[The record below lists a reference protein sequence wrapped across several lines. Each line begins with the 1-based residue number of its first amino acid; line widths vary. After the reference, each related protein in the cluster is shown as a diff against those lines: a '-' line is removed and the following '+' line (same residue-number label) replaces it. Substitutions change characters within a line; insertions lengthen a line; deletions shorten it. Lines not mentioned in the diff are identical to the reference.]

1 MNVNVCVVG
10 ENRLSLLAEMFE
22 ALRKTLPG
30 YFTLPEAKDFDA
42 LGKARSGQVDFE
54 GANNSCTFKLGDEAL
69 FMFSGTADKNT
80 KIFVASESGQDVLVK
95 ALENSKGNLLSLI
108 VSPAKAANFGEL
120 LELSRT
126 KHRGRSAVV
135 AFSGE
140 CMDQPVRFMVNFLL
154 NQGILASDLA
164 RKIAEGTLLDDE
176 RCAIL
181 CGHDLLEPERRE
193 EFSHAPQARNG
204 FSWKFAA
211 ILVLVLALAGAG
223 SLWMYRR
230 AAKTVIIYEQT
241 AIESQT
247 KADEEISAAK
257 SAQSKAIRER
267 NTAVNERN
275 TAIHERDT
283 ALRELETARKI
294 ADRLQKENDQLRAE
308 IDQLRRD
315 MPEKDGAISGV
326 LKKIG
331 L

>member
-10 ENRLSLLAEMFE
+10 EDRLSLLSEMFD
-22 ALRKTLPG
+22 ALRKNLPG

-42 LGKARSGQVDFE
+42 LGKARSGHEDFG

-69 FMFSGTADKNT
+69 FRFTGTADKNT
-80 KIFVASESGQDVLVK
+80 KIFIASDAEQEVLVR
-95 ALENSKGNLLSLI
+95 ALENSRGNNILFLI
-108 VSPAKAANFGEL
+108 VPPSGAANFGEL

-135 AFSGE
+135 AFNGE
-140 CMDQPVRFMVNFLL
+140 CMDQPVRLMVNFLL
-154 NQGILASDLA
+154 NQGVLDSDLA

-193 EFSHAPQARNG
+193 ESSPQTQKS

-211 ILVLVLALAGAG
+211 ILALILAMAGAG

-230 AAKTVIIYEQT
+230 AARTVVIYEQT

-267 NTAVNERN
+267 NMAINERN
-275 TAIHERDT
+275 TAINERDT

-308 IDQLRRD
+308 LQHLRD
-315 MPEKDGAISGV
+315 NMPDEDGAISGV

>member
-1 MNVNVCVVG
+1 MRNINVCVAG
-10 ENRLSLLAEMFE
+10 ESRLSLLSEIFE
-22 ALRKTLPG
+22 SLRKTLPG

-42 LGKARSGQVDFE
+42 LGKAKGSHEDFG
-54 GANNSCTFKLGDEAL
+54 GANDSCTFKLGDEAM
-69 FMFSGTADKNT
+69 FRFSGNADKNT
-80 KIFVASESGQDVLVK
+80 KIFIASDGGQEVLVK
-95 ALENSKGNLLSLI
+95 ALENSKGNLLFLI
-108 VSPAKAANFGEL
+108 VPPSGAASFGEL

-135 AFSGE
+135 AFRGE
-140 CMDQPVRFMVNFLL
+140 CMDQPIRFMVNFLL
-154 NQGILASDLA
+154 NQGILGSDLA
-164 RKIAEGTLLDDE
+164 RKIAQGTLLDDE
-176 RCAIL
+176 RCPIL
-181 CGHDLLEPERRE
+181 CGHDLLEPEHRPE
-193 EFSHAPQARNG
+193 VPQTRKT

-211 ILVLVLALAGAG
+211 IFVLILALAGAG
-223 SLWMYRR
+223 TLLMYRR

-257 SAQSKAIRER
+257 SERSKAIRER
-267 NTAVNERN
+267 NTAINERN
-275 TAIHERDT
+275 TAINERDT
-283 ALRELETARKI
+283 ALRELETARRI